1 VAVIPD
7 SVYGAVLLSVID
19 FFLSFVV
26 ISFIGFIL
34 ALFPCLNR
42 TGALQRPLVAVSV
55 MPARDENTEHV
66 AVIAAAIYAMLG
78 VWRIVHIGEARPA
91 PGWTLEHRVRVHTSH
106 AHAAP
111 AAENKA
117 VEQLGSDEQRVVS
130 AYGADT
136 VSGNKRF
143 ELGLNCLKKR
153 PDTGEKL

>member
-1 VAVIPD
+1 MTPPVAVIPD

-34 ALFPCLNR
+34 ALFPYLNR
-42 TGALQRPLVAVSV
+42 TGALQRPPVAVSV
-55 MPARDENTEHV
+55 MPARDENAEHV

-106 AHAAP
+106 AP
-111 AAENKA
+111 R
-117 VEQLGSDEQRVVS
+117 GTR
-130 AYGADT
+130 
-136 VSGNKRF
+136 R
-143 ELGLNCLKKR
+143 
-153 PDTGEKL
+153 